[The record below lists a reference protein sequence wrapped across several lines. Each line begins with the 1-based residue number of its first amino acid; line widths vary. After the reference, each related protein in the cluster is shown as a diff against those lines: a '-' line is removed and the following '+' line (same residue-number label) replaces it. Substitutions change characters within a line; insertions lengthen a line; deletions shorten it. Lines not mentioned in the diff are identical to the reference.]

1 MGQEVDEA
9 AGEATTPGAPDLR
22 GECVR
27 PPDSEP
33 YQDPS
38 FQNTTPPS
46 QTPQHKEDTRT
57 PDNFGHFICIISVG
71 L

>member
-1 MGQEVDEA
+1 MGQEVDED

-27 PPDSEP
+27 PPDSAP

-38 FQNTTPPS
+38 LQNTTPPL
-46 QTPQHKEDTRT
+46 QTLHKEDTRS
-57 PDNFGHFICIISVG
+57 PVYFGHFICIISVE